1 MNTPRNRSDNQDDA
15 ILIDRVLAGEREAF
29 APLLT
34 RYQASVMRLCIRLLG
49 SVQEAQDVAQEA
61 AFQAFLGLAC
71 LREPA
76 RFGAWF
82 HAIAANLARLELR
95 RRRDPPLRPLEG
107 DTVRQLW
114 WTRSDPS
121 FEEMAVARDIHDSIM
136 TALQALSEVN
146 RQAVIGFYL
155 QGYTYA
161 ELAQLFQVPVSTV
174 KGRLFEG
181 RRHLRA
187 TLQPIAEATLQPP
200 FKHVKEPSMH
210 PSELVALELDAI
222 GEVLPLTR
230 QPLVVLR
237 EAQTQ
242 RSLVIRLTPTSAE
255 TLLAAVRSR
264 QQQPNSLPSPP
275 DLTQQLVESLG
286 AKLRQVVIYA
296 VGSGIFYATLT
307 VEQGEHISHLETR
320 LSEALALAVRMSI
333 PILTTRALLDAATS
347 RGPFMEARTGG
358 PQSARGLA
366 SAPTLSGTQESST
379 MGREANPR
387 LLQPFFF
394 ERVWA
399 FLLEELTGTRAP
411 IELAQLQTLDLSTR
425 LPTREVTWEEQPMI
439 AIHLP
444 EPQET
449 AWLLVRSQVWAQI
462 TTWVQRFP
470 YTTKPTPS
478 PGEHSP
484 DELKGSI
491 QQAVE
496 TSLARLQ
503 ADLAARTALLIDP
516 RGTPVA
522 WKGLDSSEEIMYLS
536 QEFASMLAWRRE
548 MTRQLGEPPLRF
560 HQMRNEGSTL
570 PGMVQRTKRVSG
582 DWWLMLVYP
591 VARSQEEVEARMQQ
605 AVQELEDVLSR
616 M

>member
-15 ILIDRVLAGEREAF
+15 ALIARVLAGEREAF
-29 APLLT
+29 GPLLT
-34 RYQASVMRLCIRLLG
+34 RYQASVMRLCVRLLG

-61 AFQAFLGLAC
+61 AFQAFLGLAR

-95 RRRDPPLRPLEG
+95 RRDPPLLPLED
-107 DTVRQLW
+107 DTIMQLW
-114 WTRSDPS
+114 WTKSDPS
-121 FEEMAVARDIHDSIM
+121 SEEMAMAREVHDSIM
-136 TALQALSEVN
+136 TALQELSEVN

-161 ELAQLFQVPVSTV
+161 ELAQLLQVPVSTV

-181 RRHLRA
+181 RRQLRA
-187 TLQPIAEATLQPP
+187 TLQPIAEATLQPA
-200 FKHVKEPSMH
+200 FKHGKEPSMH

-230 QPLVVLR
+230 QPVVVLR

-242 RSLVIRLTPTSAE
+242 RSLAIRLTPTSAE

-264 QQQPNSLPSPP
+264 QPQPNSLPAPP

-286 AKLRQVVIYA
+286 AKLRQVVIHA
-296 VGSGIFYATLT
+296 VGSGAFFATLT
-307 VEQGEHISHLETR
+307 VEHGEHISHLETR
-320 LSEALALAVRMSI
+320 LSEALALAMRMST
-333 PILTTRALLDAATS
+333 PILTTRATLDAATS
-347 RGPFMEARTGG
+347 REPFMEARTGG
-358 PQSARGLA
+358 PQSARELA
-366 SAPTLSGTQESST
+366 SAPTLPGTQESFT

-399 FLLEELTGTRAP
+399 FLLEELTGTRDP
-411 IELAQLQTLDLSTR
+411 VEPAQLQTLDLSTR
-425 LPTREVTWEEQPMI
+425 VPTREVTWEEQPMI

-449 AWLLVRSQVWAQI
+449 AWLLVRPQVWAQI
-462 TTWVQRFP
+462 TARLHLFP
-470 YTTKPTPS
+470 DKTLLTPS
-478 PGEHSP
+478 SGEHDP
-484 DELKGSI
+484 AELKDSV

-503 ADLAARTALLIDP
+503 ADLAARTVLLIHP
-516 RGTPVA
+516 RGTPAA
-522 WKGLDSSEEIMYLS
+522 WKSLDSSETIMQLS
-536 QEFASMLAWRRE
+536 REFVGTLAWRRE
-548 MTRQLGEPPLRF
+548 LTRQLGEPPLRF
-560 HQMRNEGSTL
+560 HQVRNERFTH
-570 PGMVQRTKRVSG
+570 PDMVQRTKRVSG
-582 DWWLMLVYP
+582 AWWLLLVYP
-591 VARSQEEVEARMQQ
+591 MARRQEEVEARMQQ
-605 AVQELEDVLSR
+605 AVQELEDVLSGL
-616 M
+616 

>member
-15 ILIDRVLAGEREAF
+15 ALIARVLTGEREAF
-29 APLLT
+29 GPLLT
-34 RYQASVMRLCIRLLG
+34 RYQASVMRLCVRLLG

-61 AFQAFLGLAC
+61 AFQAFLGLAR

-95 RRRDPPLRPLEG
+95 RRRDPPLRALED
-107 DTVRQLW
+107 DTVKQLW
-114 WTRSDPS
+114 WTKSDPS
-121 FEEMAVARDIHDSIM
+121 FEEMAVARDVHDSIM
-136 TALQALSEVN
+136 TALQELSEVN

-161 ELAQLFQVPVSTV
+161 ELAQLFRVPVSTV

-187 TLQPIAEATLQPP
+187 TLQPA
-200 FKHVKEPSMH
+200 FKHGKEPSMH

-222 GEVLPLTR
+222 GEALPLTR
-230 QPLVVLR
+230 QPVVVLR

-242 RSLVIRLTPTSAE
+242 LSLAIRLTPTSAE
-255 TLLAAVRSR
+255 TLLAAVRSK
-264 QQQPNSLPSPP
+264 QQPNSLPSPP

-286 AKLRQVVIYA
+286 AKLRQVVIHA
-296 VGSGIFYATLT
+296 VGSGAFYATLT
-307 VEQGEHISHLETR
+307 VEHGEHISHLETR
-320 LSEALALAVRMSI
+320 LSEALALAVRMST
-333 PILTTRALLDAATS
+333 PILTTRATLDAATS
-347 RGPFMEARTGG
+347 REPFMEARIGG
-358 PQSARGLA
+358 PQSARELA
-366 SAPTLSGTQESST
+366 SAPTLPGTQESST
-379 MGREANPR
+379 MGREASPR

-411 IELAQLQTLDLSTR
+411 VEPAQLQTLDVSTR

-449 AWLLVRSQVWAQI
+449 AWLLIRPQVWAHI
-462 TTWVQRFP
+462 TSWVQRFP
-470 YTTKPTPS
+470 YKTLPTPS
-478 PGEHSP
+478 SSEHSP
-484 DELKGSI
+484 NELKGSV

-496 TSLARLQ
+496 TILARLQ
-503 ADLAARTALLIDP
+503 EDLAARTALLIHP

-522 WKGLDSSEEIMYLS
+522 WKSLDSSEAIMQLS

-548 MTRQLGEPPLRF
+548 LTRQLGEPSLRF
-560 HQMRNEGSTL
+560 HQVRDEGSTL
-570 PGMVQRTKRVSG
+570 PGMVQRTKRASG
-582 DWWLMLVYP
+582 DWWLLLVYP
-591 VARSQEEVEARMQQ
+591 VAHPPEEVEARMQQ
-605 AVQELEDVLSR
+605 AVQELEDVLSG